1 MGEVLILDIILED
14 QAFTNLDPVP
24 AIIMVSL
31 ILFVF
36 RKPMQWKL
44 SNNSRDT
51 IWVQFLQLKACKSV
65 EIDAIHVCNGIEVAQ
80 QTKDYFAT
88 KSGKKCIFKKKGVF
102 YLNENQPGFHMR
114 LYDCT

>member
-31 ILFVF
+31 TLFVF

-44 SNNSRDT
+44 PNNSRDT

-80 QTKDYFAT
+80 QTKDVVKNAF
-88 KSGKKCIFKKKGVF
+88 SKKKKSF
-102 YLNENQPGFHMR
+102 LSQ
-114 LYDCT
+114 

>member
-31 ILFVF
+31 TLFVF

-44 SNNSRDT
+44 PNNSRDT

-80 QTKDYFAT
+80 QTKDVVKNAF
-88 KSGKKCIFKKKGVF
+88 SKKKKVF

-114 LYDCT
+114 LYYCP